1 MGSVAGKQT
10 GRRAVSDRGRKAPLQ
25 AHVHLLGELLGAVIR
40 QQAGED
46 VYRLVEELRLACKKG
61 AGRKAPAPHAAIAR
75 RLESLELDQIIW
87 VMRSFTTYFH
97 LVNEAER
104 QEIIRI
110 NREAEQ
116 RETTAK
122 PRSESIMAAV
132 HELHTSGV
140 TREALQASVARL
152 DIQPTLTAHPTEARR
167 GTILFKQ
174 NRIARLLDALPPEGV
189 RADRERASI
198 TRQIAHEIALIM
210 ATDDVRADRL
220 RVEDEVA
227 NGRYYAAT
235 VIWDT
240 LPQIYR
246 DLQEAIAAYYDKAF
260 ALPPFLRFRSWIGG
274 DRDGNPFVT
283 ATVTRETLR
292 TYREAALAGYSD
304 SLTALGRDLSISS
317 RRVHIPAA
325 LGENLARVSRTVALD
340 PEWLRRHRRE
350 PLRLKIDYM
359 RAQIE
364 ALRRTPGPG
373 PYTAQS
379 LRDDLD
385 LLRHTLVEAGL
396 ADLAAYEGLADLA
409 TRSRVFGFHLVALD
423 IRQHSKVHAQ
433 AVDELLRLAGVTAD
447 YQTLAEPQRCALLA
461 AELINPR
468 PLVGAF
474 DDLSTHTAEV
484 LQVFALIRES
494 RATDAEAIGSYVVSM
509 THAVSDLLEV
519 LLLAKESGLWRH
531 RDGRVESA
539 LDVVPLF
546 ETIDDL
552 ARGPELLETL
562 FQHPLYRRHL
572 EARGAFQEIMLGYS
586 DSNKDGGYWMANWAL
601 ENAHEQLATVCRAHG
616 IDFRFF
622 QGRGGS
628 VGRGGG
634 WSNAAIFGMPAV
646 SRNGRL
652 RFTEQGEVISFRY
665 ARPAIA
671 RRHLEQIV
679 NAMLRTAHSTECGFG
694 CSPEMRRLMESMAQ
708 EAMRAYRKLI
718 DDPALWSWYREVT
731 PIEHIGRLPIAS
743 RPVSRTAAP
752 QAEFDDLR
760 AIPWVFSWTQTR
772 YNLPG
777 WYGLGTALAA
787 VIQADADNLA
797 RLQEMWTAWPFF
809 RTVLDNAQLELA
821 RTKIDIAAC
830 YGRLAGE
837 APFHG
842 RIAAEFDT
850 ACRAVLAVTGQRA
863 LLENHHAVQRS
874 IQRRNPYSDV
884 LNLIQIE
891 LLRRWRQA
899 AARQPE
905 PLRDALLLSINGIA
919 AAMQSTG

>member
-1 MGSVAGKQT
+1 MEEKRDAPAKAGR
-10 GRRAVSDRGRKAPLQ
+10 GGAGPLSD
-25 AHVHLLGELLGAVIR
+25 HVHLLGELLGAVIR
-40 QQAGED
+40 RQAGNSVFD
-46 VYRLVEELRLACKKG
+46 MVEELRRACKAVARSG
-61 AGRKAPAPHAAIAR
+61 APSGYEAVAQ
-75 RLESLELDQIIW
+75 RLQTLPLDQVFW
-87 VMRSFTTYFH
+87 LLRSFTTFFH

-110 NREAEQ
+110 NREAER
-116 RETTAK
+116 RETPEN
-122 PRSESIMAAV
+122 PRSESIGAAV
-132 HELHTSGV
+132 HELKNSGV
-140 TREALQASVARL
+140 TLEALQASIVAL

-174 NRIARLLDALPPEGV
+174 NRIARLLDTIPQHDASAE
-189 RADRERASI
+189 RERAPI
-198 TRQIAHEIALIM
+198 IRQIAHEIALIM
-210 ATDDVRADRL
+210 ATEDVRADRL

-227 NGRYYAAT
+227 NGRFYATT

-240 LPQIYR
+240 LPRIYR
-246 DLQEAIAAYYDKAF
+246 DLQEAIARYYGESF
-260 ALPPFLRFRSWIGG
+260 ALPAFLRYRSWIGG

-283 ATVTRETLR
+283 PAVTRDTLR
-292 TYREAALAGYSD
+292 TYREAALARYSEA
-304 SLTALGRDLSISS
+304 LEALGQELSVSS
-317 RRVHIPAA
+317 RRVAIPASLTA
-325 LGENLARVSRTVALD
+325 DLDREAQAITLD
-340 PEWLRRHRRE
+340 PDWRHRHRRE
-350 PLRLKIDYM
+350 PFRLKIGYM
-359 RAQIE
+359 RAKIE
-364 ALRRTPGPG
+364 GLRRTSGPG
-373 PYTAQS
+373 EYTVQCF
-379 LRDDLD
+379 RDDLS
-385 LLRHTLVEAGL
+385 LLQTALVQAGL
-396 ADLAAYEGLADLA
+396 DDLAAYDHLAELV

-433 AVDELLRLAGVTAD
+433 AVDELLRLAGVTAR
-447 YQTLAEPQRCALLA
+447 YEVLAEAERCALLA
-461 AELINPR
+461 RELVNPR
-468 PLVGAF
+468 PLVGGF
-474 DDLSTHTAEV
+474 SDLSAGAHET
-484 LQVFALIRES
+484 LQVFTLIRE
-494 RATDAEAIGSYVVSM
+494 ALAKDAEAIGSYVVSM

-519 LLLAKESGLWRH
+519 LLLAKEAGLWRL
-531 RDGRVESA
+531 REGRVESP

-552 ARGPELLETL
+552 ARGAELMESL
-562 FQHPLYRRHL
+562 FTHPLYRQHL
-572 EARGAFQEIMLGYS
+572 AARGAFQEIMLGYS

-601 ENAHEQLATVCRAHG
+601 ENAHERLAVVCRAHRV
-616 IDFRFF
+616 DFRFF

-694 CSPEMRRLMESMAQ
+694 CSPGMRNLMESMAQ
-708 EAMRAYRKLI
+708 QAMAAYRGLI
-718 DDPALWSWYREVT
+718 EDQGLWTWYREVT

-743 RPVSRTAAP
+743 RPVSRQSDRQAAF
-752 QAEFDDLR
+752 EDLR

-777 WYGLGTALAA
+777 WYGLGTALEGI
-787 VIQADADNLA
+787 IQAAPGNLD
-797 RLQEMWTAWPFF
+797 RLREMWLAWPFF

-821 RTKIDIAAC
+821 RTKIDIAAR
-830 YGRLAGE
+830 YGQLSSEPR
-837 APFHG
+837 FHA
-842 RIAAEFDT
+842 RIAAEYDL
-850 ACRAVLAVTGQRA
+850 ACRAMLAVTGQRE
-863 LLENHHAVQRS
+863 LLDNHRAVQNS
-874 IQRRNPYSDV
+874 IKRRNPYSDV

-899 AARQPE
+899 PE
-905 PLRDALLLSINGIA
+905 PRPEALRDALLLSINGLA